1 MNGHWNP
8 YSAYNANGTPRDRG
22 HSTKN
27 FRRAWQRI
35 VLIVRGGTA
44 GWSEPRR
51 CITPGWTSN
60 YSKLAER

>member
-1 MNGHWNP
+1 VGGHE
-8 YSAYNANGTPRDRG
+8 
-22 HSTKN
+22 
-27 FRRAWQRI
+27 